1 MSVVFKS
8 RTVSATENVCAD
20 KEMVLVYLA
29 ADKAKSH
36 EAQTLWSQI
45 AKKYN
50 GLGITSV
57 SGAYAVFSLSS
68 DDLFTRLHE
77 CVLSILC

>member
-1 MSVVFKS
+1 
-8 RTVSATENVCAD
+8 
-20 KEMVLVYLA
+20 MVLVSLA

-57 SGAYAVFSLSS
+57 SSAYAVFSLSS
-68 DDLFTRLHE
+68 DSLFQRVNE